1 MVDSVAPKQ
10 DPHDSVDDSIT
21 GSAEAAK
28 QIAATLKKGWIPIQR
43 ARLDEDYTLVARLG
57 QGGMAE
63 IYLAVHHGLSGF
75 RKLVVIKRLL
85 PHMAHDPEVV
95 QMFLDEARLAARLN
109 HPHVVQTTKV
119 GAAEGH
125 YFLAMEFLDGQPLN
139 RILRRQAELGRRMP
153 PALAARIIADA
164 LEGLHYAH
172 CAKDFD
178 GSPLR
183 IVHRDVSPHNLMV
196 TYDGVVKIL
205 DFGIAKATLQ
215 EAATRTGL
223 IKGKFAYI
231 SPEQATGET
240 VDQRADVWSMGVCL
254 WECLAGR
261 RLFKGKSEVATLH
274 ESLTKE
280 IPEIVDY
287 AGEVPRELEEIAFK
301 ALQRDMGERYP
312 SAEAMR
318 ADLEDWLAEQSHE
331 GSRARL
337 GAWVNDL
344 FSDAHAKQRTLIKRL
359 TEFPDESRHTLA
371 SLATGTHPAFELPLT
386 GSHTGLTGRSLAP
399 EAEKEDDRLK
409 LALLALVL
417 LLAGVLIFVLTRTRA
432 APDGPAA
439 GAVASEGA
447 GATEQVAGAGDAP
460 TTPIAAAPAAES
472 EAPGVGPAEA
482 AADEPVGVEIGT
494 DVAPTAMGEAEAP
507 VDEESARRARL
518 AARRRAR
525 ANASAT
531 DAPAEEAPAP
541 ATTGFLTL
549 DTAPWSH
556 VDLNGRRL
564 GTTPLL
570 RVELPTG
577 RHTLT
582 LTNPEQNIATRYTV
596 TIEEGRVYARRLG
609 LE

>member
-1 MVDSVAPKQ
+1 MADSVAPKQ

-28 QIAATLKKGWIPIQR
+28 QIAASLKKGWIPIQR
-43 ARLDEDYTLVARLG
+43 AKLDEDYTLVARLG

-95 QMFLDEARLAARLN
+95 QMFLDEARLAARLT
-109 HPHVVQTTKV
+109 HPNVVQTTKV

-125 YFLAMEFLDGQPLN
+125 YYLAMEFLDGQPLN

-153 PALAARIIADA
+153 PALAARIISDA

-172 CAKDFD
+172 GAKDFD

-196 TYDGVVKIL
+196 GYDGIVKIL

-231 SPEQATGET
+231 SPEQATGEP
-240 VDQRADVWSMGVCL
+240 VDARADVWSMGVCL

-301 ALQRDMGERYP
+301 ALQRETDARYP

-318 ADLEDWLAEQSHE
+318 ADLEDWLATQSSE
-331 GSRARL
+331 GGRARL
-337 GAWVNDL
+337 GAWVHDL
-344 FSDAHAKQRTLIKRL
+344 FADAHAKQRTLIKRL
-359 TEFPDESRHTLA
+359 TEFPDEARHSLA
-371 SLATGTHPAFELPLT
+371 TLATGTHPALELPPS
-386 GSHTGLTGRSLAP
+386 GSHTGLTPHSMAP
-399 EAEKEDDRLK
+399 PPETRDDRLK

-417 LLAGVLIFVLTRTRA
+417 VLAGVLIFVLTRDRA
-432 APDGPAA
+432 P
-439 GAVASEGA
+439 S
-447 GATEQVAGAGDAP
+447 QVALQPAP
-460 TTPIAAAPAAES
+460 AAPAAAAIQP
-472 EAPGVGPAEA
+472 EAPRMEATPPPLAEPTPSAAVGAPGPPSSA
-482 AADEPVGVEIGT
+482 ASSDIQGPKLRGATGT
-494 DVAPTAMGEAEAP
+494 A
-507 VDEESARRARL
+507 
-518 AARRRAR
+518 
-525 ANASAT
+525 
-531 DAPAEEAPAP
+531 
-541 ATTGFLTL
+541 
-549 DTAPWSH
+549 
-556 VDLNGRRL
+556 
-564 GTTPLL
+564 
-570 RVELPTG
+570 
-577 RHTLT
+577 
-582 LTNPEQNIATRYTV
+582 
-596 TIEEGRVYARRLG
+596 
-609 LE
+609 